1 MNMKPLYPVSL
12 WLLATTALADTGMP
26 LRDPFVRPLIE
37 LPASSTPTPVVAAP
51 DFTLRALLVA
61 GDKSL
66 ANIDGT
72 ILALGDEFD
81 GYRLISITQ
90 EETLFEKGSNRYRI
104 SLKERTSRQ

>member
-1 MNMKPLYPVSL
+1 MNMKPLYPLSL

-26 LRDPFVRPLIE
+26 LRDPFVRPQTE
-37 LPASSTPTPVVAAP
+37 SPARATTTQAEPAP
-51 DFTLRALLVA
+51 SFTLRALLVA
-61 GDKSL
+61 GDTSL

-81 GYRLISITQ
+81 GYRLISVTQ

-104 SLKERTSRQ
+104 SLKERTSR